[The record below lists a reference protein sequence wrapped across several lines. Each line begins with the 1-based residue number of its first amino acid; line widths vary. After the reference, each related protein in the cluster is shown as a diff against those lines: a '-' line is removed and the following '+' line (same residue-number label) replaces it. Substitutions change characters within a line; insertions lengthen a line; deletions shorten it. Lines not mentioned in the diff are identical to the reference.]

1 MAKLRS
7 WSERCYMHVRSYQD
21 VRWCTTLLLCQYQNL
36 EWHCCDCACPWLILC
51 TNRSYLMCR
60 RWKIWMI
67 NKLHNDN
74 ADCSD
79 LNYLHEQYES
89 YEKCSRVYKYKC
101 QISFPPSS
109 LLNQTLRC
117 NTVIVK
123 EFLNT
128 GLMLKMFVTSL

>member
-1 MAKLRS
+1 
-7 WSERCYMHVRSYQD
+7 
-21 VRWCTTLLLCQYQNL
+21 
-36 EWHCCDCACPWLILC
+36 
-51 TNRSYLMCR
+51 
-60 RWKIWMI
+60 MI

-123 EFLNT
+123 QFLNT
-128 GLMLKMFVTSL
+128 GLNAEDVGYKSLITDQYVFKAYG